1 MRLGELA
8 PAGLRQQLATGQL
21 RLRTGPFVT
30 AVQSRLP
37 EVAAGLERLYD
48 LHTLAP
54 PEVFTDFVISVD
66 RPTGPRRWLKPQVVF
81 RFDGE
86 APFAPLPGD
95 QGFPLFEWGMN
106 WCIYGH
112 CHQYVALHA
121 AVLERNGHALVLP
134 APSGSGKST
143 LCAALAF
150 RGWRLLSDEL
160 TLIDPER
167 WLILPVPRPISL
179 KNASIEIIRSFVP
192 DARFSEV
199 VDDTTKGSVAHCR
212 PDPEAVARSDEPARP
227 GWLVVP
233 RYEPGAAPQLV
244 PLPKARAL
252 IAAVDG
258 SFNFNIQR
266 HRGFEVLT
274 RLVDRSACYEFTYS
288 RLEDAVAV
296 FDDLAAGPPGQQ
308 P

>member
-8 PAGLRQQLATGQL
+8 PAELRRQLATGGL

-30 AVQSRLP
+30 AVRSRLP
-37 EVAAGLERLYD
+37 EVAVGLERLYD
-48 LHTLAP
+48 QHPLEP
-54 PEVFTDFVISVD
+54 PASFTDFVISVD
-66 RPTGPRRWLKPQVVF
+66 RPTGLRRWLRPQVEF

-121 AVLERNGHALVLP
+121 AVLEREGRALVLP

-143 LCAALAF
+143 LCAGLAF

-160 TLIDPER
+160 TVIDPQR

-179 KNASIEIIRSFVP
+179 KNASIGIIREFVP
-192 DARFSEV
+192 QVRFSEV

-212 PDPEAVARSDEPARP
+212 PAPEAVARAEEPARP

-233 RYEPGAAPQLV
+233 RYEPGAAPRLE

-252 IAAVDG
+252 MAAVD
-258 SFNFNIQR
+258 SAFNFNIQR
-266 HRGFEVLT
+266 RRGFEVLS
-274 RLVDRSACYEFTYS
+274 RLVTQSDCYQFTYS
-288 RLEDAVAV
+288 RLQDAVAV
-296 FDDLAAGPPGQQ
+296 FDALAAEAACSP
-308 P
+308 